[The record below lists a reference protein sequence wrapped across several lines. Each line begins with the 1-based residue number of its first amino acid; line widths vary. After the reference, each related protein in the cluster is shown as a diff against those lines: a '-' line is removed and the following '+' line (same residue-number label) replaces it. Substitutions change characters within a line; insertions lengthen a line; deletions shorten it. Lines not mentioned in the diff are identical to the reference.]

1 MSGNE
6 IAKFNAVQ
14 AIRDVQHFG
23 EEGGVV
29 PVIDVAATSTFLNP
43 EDLEKTMKGEL
54 EGCYLYS
61 RHQNP
66 SVQAFSKKLAAM
78 EKMPAAVG
86 VASGMAAVSAVVDQ
100 IASSGDH
107 IVSSR
112 TVYGGTYALFQNILK
127 KRGIEVTF
135 VNHSNLDEVK
145 KAIKPNTKIIY
156 TETMSNPLLDVP
168 DLLGLSKLAK
178 SVGAKLVVDNTFT
191 PLVVTPS
198 QWGAD
203 VVIYSAT
210 KFLSGS
216 SDMIAGAIVSSA
228 EFIKSLLDI
237 NSGSVM
243 LGGAILDSRL
253 AHELYMR
260 LDHLP
265 LRMKAHAEVAL
276 KFAKRF
282 EELGLRALYPALPSH
297 MSYEIF
303 SSLSNKEFGA
313 GGVVT
318 LDCKTKEKARRL
330 SSLLQ
335 EKKFGLY
342 AVSLGFSRTL
352 MSCPSLSTS
361 SEIPELERNQMGM
374 TDSLLRLSL
383 GFTGDIEIMWQRFM
397 EAAREAEL
405 I

>member
-6 IAKFNAVQ
+6 ILGFNAVQ

-135 VNHSNLDEVK
+135 VNHSNLDEVA
-145 KAIKPNTKIIY
+145 KAVRPNTKIVY

-168 DLLGLSKLAK
+168 DLLGLSKIAK

-191 PLVVTPS
+191 PLVVTPA

-265 LRMKAHAEVAL
+265 LRMKAHSEVAL

-297 MSYEIF
+297 MSHEIF
-303 SSLSNKEFGA
+303 SSISNKEFGA

-330 SSLLQ
+330 STLLQ

-361 SEIPELERNQMGM
+361 SEIPELERIQMGM

-383 GFTGDIEIMWQRFM
+383 GFTGDTEIMWQRFM
-397 EAAREAEL
+397 ESAQEAEL